1 MREEQRERE
10 RTKEDRMT
18 ERRKSRKL
26 RRHNQRDK
34 VGRKDIIQTESK
46 IETQKEREMDRG
58 GKGKGQRVKW
68 TDTEREV
75 K

>member
-1 MREEQRERE
+1 
-10 RTKEDRMT
+10 MT

-26 RRHNQRDK
+26 RRHNKRDK
-34 VGRKDIIQTESK
+34 GGRKDIIQTESK
-46 IETQKEREMDRG
+46 IETQKEGKMDRG